1 MPRRSQD
8 KSAAASD
15 LDPNTLALIKI
26 LELSE
31 RNIQEGK
38 VVPASVAIAR
48 FRQRLKEGFEK
59 RSSRKRSK
67 KS

>member
-15 LDPNTLALIKI
+15 LDANALALLKI
-26 LELSE
+26 LELGE

-38 VVPASVAIAR
+38 VVPASVAMAR
-48 FRQRLKEGFEK
+48 FRQRLKQGFEK
-59 RSSRKRSK
+59 RSGRKRSK